1 MIKKVFTL
9 VLFLTLYSG
18 FSQADIFDV
27 ARNGTIDELIILINN
42 NKDTI
47 NSINDRGDSPLVL
60 ATYYGNN
67 EVALHIAKLVPN
79 INIQSKNGTPL
90 IAAVYTQNLYLTEQ
104 LLNLGANIEAK
115 DSAGKTVLIY
125 AITGKDVNMIKLLL
139 SFNAKTDIKDK
150 NNYAA
155 IDYAKQT
162 GDEEIINLIRNN

>member
-1 MIKKVFTL
+1 MKIFFNL
-9 VLFLTLYSG
+9 VLCLVFYSG
-18 FSQADIFDV
+18 FAQDDIFDV
-27 ARNGTIDELIILINN
+27 ARKGTVDDLIALINS

-67 EVALHIAKLVPN
+67 EVALHLAKLVPN

-104 LLNLGANIEAK
+104 LLNLGANIEGK

-125 AITGKDVNMIKLLL
+125 AITAKDLNMVKLLL
-139 SFNAKTDIKDK
+139 SFNAKKDIKDK
-150 NNYAA
+150 NNYAV